1 MGHLREYLLP
11 YLVSNAAAILILL
24 TAWKSQKWGRL
35 LFTILFGW
43 AAWMNSKTAL
53 THPEF
58 YLEYAD
64 MSIPLYSKII
74 NGWFSKH
81 ITAIILVIASAQLF
95 IAIGMMLKGGWV
107 KTACLGAIIFL
118 LAIAPLG
125 VGSAFPFSVFTSMAA
140 YLIYRRPSHAYL
152 WKR

>member
-11 YLVSNAAAILILL
+11 YLISNVAAILILL
-24 TAWKSQKWGRL
+24 IAWKSQKSGRL
-35 LFTILFGW
+35 LFAILFGW

-81 ITAIILVIASAQLF
+81 ITSIILIIASAQLF
-95 IAIGMMLKGGWV
+95 ISIGMMLKDGWV
-107 KTACLGAIIFL
+107 KAACVGSIIFL

-125 VGSAFPFSVFTSMAA
+125 VGSAFPFSVFTSIAA
-140 YLIYRRPSHAYL
+140 YLIYRKSPHPYL
-152 WKR
+152 WRR